1 MVANLR
7 QKHHFF
13 KYAKALVLPIK
24 IYHKYIKC
32 NPYPMCYCE
41 SDEQLPLRAE
51 ALTPPSV
58 KVHIIPLIKDI
69 KNKKRNWNA
78 CKVLTEQCVSHYFSK
93 HLKSIEVFF
102 HDWVLRSVE

>member
-32 NPYPMCYCE
+32 NSYPMCYCE
-41 SDEQLPLRAE
+41 SDEQLPQRAE

-58 KVHIIPLIKDI
+58 KVHIVPLIKDI
-69 KNKKRNWNA
+69 KNNKKGTVMHVKCLLNN
-78 CKVLTEQCVSHYFSK
+78 V
-93 HLKSIEVFF
+93 
-102 HDWVLRSVE
+102 